1 MHLCLSGWMSN
12 SKTIAPIDLIIIPV
26 APVRRSGSGS
36 GYGLKNI
43 FQESSR
49 LRDRT
54 QYAINL
60 RHDIKLA
67 L

>member
-12 SKTIAPIDLIIIPV
+12 SNTIAPIDLIIIPV
-26 APVRRSGSGS
+26 APVRRSGSG
-36 GYGLKNI
+36 YGLKNK